1 MKSIYQFQIGN
12 MLNPELYINKA
23 FKEKVKMYLADSFNI
38 VTMTPVVKVLKK
50 GGKVFFTFDIL
61 WNRNNVILKVLTS
74 IVYCIMENYE
84 CVDYLCFP
92 KKTKLLVTSK
102 ERLFEKII
110 YNGFST
116 VGIPEILTSII

>member
-23 FKEKVKMYLADSFNI
+23 FKEKVKIYLADSFNI

-61 WNRNNVILKVLTS
+61 
-74 IVYCIMENYE
+74 
-84 CVDYLCFP
+84 
-92 KKTKLLVTSK
+92 
-102 ERLFEKII
+102 
-110 YNGFST
+110 
-116 VGIPEILTSII
+116 

>member
-61 WNRNNVILKVLTS
+61 
-74 IVYCIMENYE
+74 
-84 CVDYLCFP
+84 
-92 KKTKLLVTSK
+92 
-102 ERLFEKII
+102 
-110 YNGFST
+110 
-116 VGIPEILTSII
+116 